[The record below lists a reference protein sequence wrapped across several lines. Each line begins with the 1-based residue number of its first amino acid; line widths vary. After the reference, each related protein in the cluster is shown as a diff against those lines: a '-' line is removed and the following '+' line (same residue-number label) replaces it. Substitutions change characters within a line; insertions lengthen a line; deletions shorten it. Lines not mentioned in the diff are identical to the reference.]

1 MVSGGS
7 YPAAFLNP
15 SSCLTPDGSS
25 ARQQPASP
33 GGQSPIIR
41 ETRIVAIT
49 MGTAATAHPGRTGSA
64 AFRLEARGLRK
75 RFGERTAVDGVDLSV
90 GAGEIVGLLG
100 PNGAGKTVTF
110 YMISGLLRP
119 DSGVITLGG
128 DDVTDL
134 PMDKR
139 SRRGLGYLPQERS
152 IFRHLTT
159 MENVALVY
167 ECHGDKGR
175 DAEFHA
181 RKLLA
186 KFGLSDL
193 ADVRASRLS
202 GGQQRRLEVARATAS
217 EPRIILFDEPFAGI
231 DPLTIEML
239 HAMMLDLKRAGTG
252 VLLTDHNV
260 MEAFALCDRAYV
272 LLDGRVIAEGT
283 SAELTSSPVVRRHF
297 LGESFDAPVTFLDD
311 VRR

>member
-1 MVSGGS
+1 MQSACDTVVTGIS
-7 YPAAFLNP
+7 ALLLENADD
-15 SSCLTPDGSS
+15 PDPVGVGESTVYTVKVTN
-25 ARQQPASP
+25 Q
-33 GGQSPIIR
+33 
-41 ETRIVAIT
+41 
-49 MGTAATAHPGRTGSA
+49 GTADDTNVRLVVEFPAELDPVTAS
-64 AFRLEARGLRK
+64 
-75 RFGERTAVDGVDLSV
+75 D
-90 GAGEIVGLLG
+90 AGEV
-100 PNGAGKTVTF
+100 AGKTVTF

-260 MEAFALCDRAYV
+260 MEAFAL
-272 LLDGRVIAEGT
+272 
-283 SAELTSSPVVRRHF
+283 
-297 LGESFDAPVTFLDD
+297 
-311 VRR
+311 

>member
-1 MVSGGS
+1 MLTTSETV
-7 YPAAFLNP
+7 AA
-15 SSCLTPDGSS
+15 D
-25 ARQQPASP
+25 
-33 GGQSPIIR
+33 
-41 ETRIVAIT
+41 
-49 MGTAATAHPGRTGSA
+49 PGRTASTV
-64 AFRLEARGLRK
+64 FRLEAHALRK
-75 RFGERTAVDGVDLSV
+75 RFGERWVVNDVDLSV
-90 GAGEIVGLLG
+90 GTGEIVGLLG

-110 YMISGLLRP
+110 YMISGMLHP
-119 DSGVITLGG
+119 DSGVVRLGG
-128 DDVTDL
+128 EDITDL
-134 PMDKR
+134 PMVKR
-139 SRRGLGYLPQERS
+139 AQRGLGYLPQERS
-152 IFRHLTT
+152 IFRHLTAE
-159 MENVALVY
+159 ENVALVY
-167 ECHGDKGR
+167 ECHGEKGR

-239 HAMMLDLKRAGTG
+239 HAMLLDLKRAGIG

-272 LLDGRVIAEGT
+272 LFDGRVIAEGT
-283 SAELTSSPVVRRHF
+283 SGELSSSAAVRRHF
-297 LGESFDAPVTFLDD
+297 LGESFETALAAANPVSTLKAG
-311 VRR
+311 